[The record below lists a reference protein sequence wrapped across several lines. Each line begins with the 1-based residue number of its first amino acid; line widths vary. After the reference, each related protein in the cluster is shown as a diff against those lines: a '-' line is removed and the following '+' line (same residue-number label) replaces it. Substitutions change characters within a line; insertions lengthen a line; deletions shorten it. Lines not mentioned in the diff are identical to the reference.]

1 MINDLPK
8 DWSLI
13 LGPETKKEYFSNLS
27 TFLNKEYDDKSVFP
41 QKDNIFE
48 AFNLC
53 SFDDVKVV
61 IFGQDPYHG
70 EGQAHGLAF
79 SVKKGVKVPPSLKN
93 IYKELKSDL
102 SIDPPDHGNLEKWA
116 KQGVL
121 LLNSVLTVRKSEAGS
136 HRKKGWESFTD
147 AIVEELN
154 KQKEGLVFILWGRD
168 AQKKAESVDRQK
180 HLVLECAHPS
190 PFSARNFHG
199 NKHFSKTNEYL
210 RVNNKRPIDWAL

>member
-1 MINDLPK
+1 MVNNLPR
-8 DWSLI
+8 DWSVI
-13 LGPETKKEYFSNLS
+13 LEPETNKEYFSKLS
-27 TFLNKEYDDKSVFP
+27 TFLDQEYVEQSVFP
-41 QKDNIFE
+41 PKESIFE
-48 AFNLC
+48 ALNLC
-53 SFDDVKVV
+53 SFNDVKVV

-79 SVKKGVKVPPSLKN
+79 SVREGVKVPPSLKN

-102 SIDPPDHGNLEKWA
+102 NIDPPDHGNLENWA

-136 HRKKGWESFTD
+136 HRKMGWESFTD
-147 AIVEELN
+147 AIVKRLN
-154 KQKEGLVFILWGRD
+154 EQKKDLVFILWGKD
-168 AQKKAESVDRQK
+168 AQKKAESVDREK

-199 NKHFSKTNEYL
+199 NKHFSKANGFL
-210 RVNNKRPIDWAL
+210 KANKKRPIDWAP